1 MLRLK
6 VTLDRV
12 ICADPED
19 MGPSGDEFY
28 LKGSLCVLRPG
39 KTPVVRPILTKPV
52 AINRGEVKQIGQGG
66 GTIFDDAIEEDSIVK
81 IELTAMDEDASKQWG
96 NVAGILATVSGE
108 ISDWLN
114 VTNDPDAQV
123 ARKTLE
129 KIEAELHAIQ
139 NDPDPID
146 PDDDL
151 GFERLELTAN
161 QMSHMRNW
169 PLNFSYKD
177 TVIPVVRDWN
187 YLVLG
192 TITGQPV

>member
-1 MLRLK
+1 MLKLK

-12 ICADPED
+12 ICANPED
-19 MGPSGDEFY
+19 VGPSGDEFY

-39 KTPVVRPILTKPV
+39 NIPVVQPILTKPV
-52 AINRGEVKQIGQGG
+52 AISRGEVRQIGQGG
-66 GTIFDDAIEEDSIVK
+66 GTIFDDTIDDDSIVK

-96 NVAGILATVSGE
+96 NVAGILANVSGE
-108 ISDWLN
+108 VSEWLAI
-114 VTNDPDAQV
+114 TQDPDAQV

-129 KIEAELHAIQ
+129 KIETELKEIQ

-151 GFERLELTAN
+151 GFTRLELTAR
-161 QMSHMRNW
+161 QLSQMRNW
-169 PLNFSYKD
+169 PLTFSYKD
-177 TVIPVVRDWN
+177 TVIPLVRDWN

-192 TITGQPV
+192 TITSQPV